1 MNFENNLDLLSC
13 DIKMK
18 KFKELTDDE
27 LIQLINVSNEK
38 AFNEIYDRYWSKL
51 LAQATYDLKN
61 SDEAAECI
69 QDVFVK
75 LWHNRN
81 NINLNYKLSTYLYRA
96 VKNQTINTLEKRYAI
111 RANVSRLIDI
121 ADNFAP
127 SADTSLIEKELLS
140 ALESAIDTLPE
151 KCAKVYRLS
160 RIEHKANREISAQ
173 LEISE
178 KTVEAHITRALKHI
192 SNAVIGSS
200 LTLVILFFL
209 HNQ

>member
-1 MNFENNLDLLSC
+1 
-13 DIKMK
+13 MK
-18 KFKELTDDE
+18 EFKKLTDDE
-27 LIQLINVSNEK
+27 LIRLINVSDEK

-61 SDEAAECI
+61 SDEAAECV

-75 LWHNRN
+75 LWHNRI
-81 NINLNYKLSTYLYRA
+81 NISLNHKLSTYLYRA
-96 VKNQTINTLEKRYAI
+96 VKNQTINTLERRYAI
-111 RANVSRLIDI
+111 RSNTARLIDI
-121 ADNFAP
+121 ADNFVP
-127 SADTSLIEKELLS
+127 SADASLIEKELLA
-140 ALESAIDTLPE
+140 ALENAIDTLPE

-160 RIEHKANREISAQ
+160 RNEHKANREISAQ

-192 SNAVIGSS
+192 NNAVIGSS
-200 LTLVILFFL
+200 LTSVMLLFL